1 MLWWHRCMSI
11 LLSNYQIGIKMFNE
25 ILVTLRSN
33 RTWRSSYLKSMARCA
48 HLLTLGAATPIH
60 RGILLLQAPKT
71 RQNLPTCHTCVTMCK
86 HIGTG
91 TKNHP
96 PATNRWV
103 PTVLGIFANSFT
115 LFLANHF
122 LSPSVP
128 APWPY
133 VWSAWPCHPCLKNS
147 PAVTQLIGE
156 KKREENRRKAEK
168 CWNVSSRHISNPSP
182 LVHSGRM
189 QLRAQAKMES
199 GESGESGWVKKECH
213 NEGGWLWMSSWLQ
226 CSEKAEIFSF
236 LQLGSTRNLAHARH
250 AGRAQAQTARSLS
263 GSKPLTGLTE
273 QEKNAPTIII
283 CHRTHW
289 EFCLTDSPDT
299 YKYNRNTEYF
309 DHKSWW
315 SYHICAIY
323 FRRLHWFLW
332 FLCVCLSYPLVIKRW
347 SGLWCSQTWLELL
360 RNDEENAMLG
370 LAKSCKV
377 NRSEVGS
384 DIWNWSESPVIA
396 DSDVHLRC
404 SCHSRNID
412 SFGCTT
418 MRWCITDVH
427 DRIKILLKSFQKSRS
442 K

>member
-1 MLWWHRCMSI
+1 MKFLWRCV
-11 LLSNYQIGIKMFNE
+11 QIGREDRVIWKAW
-25 ILVTLRSN
+25 LAV
-33 RTWRSSYLKSMARCA
+33 RTFWPWEPPPRFTVASFSCRL
-48 HLLTLGAATPIH
+48 
-60 RGILLLQAPKT
+60 PKLD
-71 RQNLPTCHTCVTMCK
+71 RNLPTCHTCVTMCK

-103 PTVLGIFANSFT
+103 PTVLGVFANSFT

-199 GESGESGWVKKECH
+199 GESSESGWVKKECH

-263 GSKPLTGLTE
+263 GFEPLTGLTE

-370 LAKSCKV
+370 LAKSTKSTGLRLDPTFKTGQNLLWLLILMFIFDV
-377 NRSEVGS
+377 LVIPEILILS
-384 DIWNWSESPVIA
+384 DAPPCV
-396 DSDVHLRC
+396 DVSLMYT
-404 SCHSRNID
+404 IE
-412 SFGCTT
+412 
-418 MRWCITDVH
+418 
-427 DRIKILLKSFQKSRS
+427 LKSFWNHFKNQDQNQIG
-442 K
+442 